1 MLTLNKKFNDSRA
14 IKVLV
19 VPIGDNS
26 LFDRQF
32 EIVSKRRSVPMY
44 ELNRP
49 SADGRTPH
57 TPFKSLNWDS
67 GALLFDYLRFDRVSS
82 GQGDLDTFQCN
93 RRYLHVIGLIN
104 YPELEGSKYRLEEDM
119 DYYTRRYPNV
129 ILRRY
134 FVFNMFNHPSSN
146 SWTIPSIPNDPNAIV
161 VFPPDGECEGGN
173 NMIDIH
179 LHEVMAGVALKLLL
193 ALETQAVACEDA
205 RQRSSSH
212 SKIPPGMNLF
222 TMYDEME
229 EGMVEGGST
238 GGINMSN
245 ASSKMKRRVGGRLRK
260 ITADLCL
267 QVTVGC
273 MTLGSQQS

>member
-1 MLTLNKKFNDSRA
+1 MLALNQKFSDARS

-32 EIVSKRRSVPMY
+32 EIVSRRRNVPMY

-49 SADGRTPH
+49 SAEARVPNS
-57 TPFKSLNWDS
+57 PFKNLNWES
-67 GALLFDYLRFDRVSS
+67 GSLLFDYLRYDRVSS
-82 GQGDLDTFQCN
+82 GQGDLDSFQCN

-173 NMIDIH
+173 SMIDIH
-179 LHEVMAGVALKLLL
+179 LQEVMAGVALKIVLS
-193 ALETQAVACEDA
+193 LEAQAAACEES
-205 RQRSSSH
+205 RVRSSSQNRT
-212 SKIPPGMNLF
+212 PPGMNLF
-222 TMYDEME
+222 TTYDEME
-229 EGMVEGGST
+229 EGAIEGSGAA
-238 GGINMSN
+238 GISYSN
-245 ASSKMKRRVGGRLRK
+245 ASSKMKRRIGGRLRK

-267 QVTVGC
+267 QV
-273 MTLGSQQS
+273 

>member
-1 MLTLNKKFNDSRA
+1 MLALNKKFNDARA

-32 EIVSKRRSVPMY
+32 EIVSKHRSVPMY

-49 SADGRTPH
+49 SSDVRTPN
-57 TPFKSLNWDS
+57 TPFKNLNWDS
-67 GALLFDYLRFDRVSS
+67 GTLLFDYLRYDRVSS
-82 GQGDLDTFQCN
+82 GQGDLETFQCN

-146 SWTIPSIPNDPNAIV
+146 SWTIPSIPGDPNAIV

-173 NMIDIH
+173 SMVEIH
-179 LHEVMAGVALKLLL
+179 LQEVMAGVALRVLL
-193 ALETQAVACEDA
+193 ALEAQAAVCDDSRLRAA
-205 RQRSSSH
+205 QGRV
-212 SKIPPGMNLF
+212 PPGMNLF
-222 TMYDEME
+222 TSYDEME
-229 EGMVEGGST
+229 EGAADGGGAGSIT
-238 GGINMSN
+238 FSN
-245 ASSKMKRRVGGRLRK
+245 ASSKMKKRIGGRLRK

-267 QVTVGC
+267 QVGC
-273 MTLGSQQS
+273 RCLYQIRVLS